1 MSAALHSNVWRQTPG
16 HGSAPYAIDN
26 AGFGTSSKASTDT
39 VTKEPLKDNQGQVTG
54 GVTTVV
60 PITDD
65 DAMVEAVT
73 KFTTGN
79 STPLISSLSLMV

>member
-16 HGSAPYAIDN
+16 HGSASYAIDN

-54 GVTTVV
+54 DVTTVI

-65 DAMVEAVT
+65 DDEAVT